1 MRQQK
6 TETTTTQRMIRVG
19 GLYLDLVR
27 SILVTVEDPE
37 AREGRRTGRVLVCS
51 ADDRIRYPLR
61 WYCQEADLVEAEI
74 LASGKG
80 RAGEVLS

>member
-6 TETTTTQRMIRVG
+6 AAATTTQRIIKVG

-27 SILVTVEDPE
+27 SILVTVEDHE
-37 AREGRRTGRVLVCS
+37 AREGRRTGRVVVCS

-61 WYCQEADLVEAEI
+61 WYCQESELVEAEI
-74 LASGKG
+74 LASETDQ
-80 RAGEVLS
+80 AGEVLS